1 MKTPAKT
8 FTLGQ
13 SPSYTPERVRCR
25 TEGDINTTPGRQNRQ
40 ARVDQGTRE
49 ILDQD
54 ARFFFH
60 QSLSTP
66 CLDVVEGASGSFLN
80 CRSAGRVLDFHGNNV
95 HQVGHAHPHVTAA
108 VKDQLDRLV
117 FCPRRF
123 TCRPAIELARELV
136 RRSPIP
142 QSKIL
147 LAPGGAEAMGMA
159 MKIARHATGRYKT
172 ISFWDSFHGAALD
185 TSSIGGERLFR
196 DGMHPLLP
204 GCLHAPPP
212 AVPPSHRE
220 TPSLEAM
227 RDPDYLGYLMRK
239 EGDIGAVIAEPFRYS
254 FALDPPADYWQ
265 RVRRLCDK
273 HGALLVFDEI
283 PVCLGRTGHWFACDR
298 YQVVPDILVIGKG
311 LGGGLFPLAA
321 VLARS
326 GLDTA
331 RDLALGH
338 YTHEKTPLGSAA
350 ALAVLEVIETEGL
363 LGKALDKG
371 DHALAALERLRL
383 KYPMIGSVSGIGLQ
397 LALELVDR
405 HGLPAGETAEQVLY
419 HCLSLGL
426 SFKVAGGN
434 ILSLAP
440 PLTIADEDLN
450 RALEIL
456 DLALGREC
464 ETR

>member
-1 MKTPAKT
+1 MKKSPRINTPAR
-8 FTLGQ
+8 LDA
-13 SPSYTPERVRCR
+13 RA
-25 TEGDINTTPGRQNRQ
+25 EGDINTTPGRQDRQ
-40 ARVDQGTRE
+40 TLVNLETRDL
-49 ILDQD
+49 LDQD

-66 CLDVVEGASGSFLN
+66 CLDVVNHASGVFLD
-80 CRSAGRVLDFHGNNV
+80 CLSAGRVMDFHGNSV
-95 HQVGHAHPHVTAA
+95 HQVGYAHPHIVAA
-108 VKDQLDRLV
+108 VKNQLDRLV

-136 RRSPIP
+136 KRSPIP
-142 QSKIL
+142 HSKIL

-172 ISFWDSFHGAALD
+172 ISFWDSFHGAGLD
-185 TSSIGGERLFR
+185 TCSIGGERLFR

-220 TPSLEAM
+220 IPSLEAM
-227 RDPDYLGYLMRK
+227 RDPGYLDYLMRK

-254 FALDPPADYWQ
+254 FALDPPTGYWQ
-265 RVRRLCDK
+265 QVRSICDK

-283 PVCLGRTGHWFACDR
+283 PVCLGRTGHWFACER
-298 YQVVPDILVIGKG
+298 YSVVPDILVIGKG
-311 LGGGLFPLAA
+311 LGGGIFPLAA
-321 VLARS
+321 ILAHS

-338 YTHEKTPLGSAA
+338 YTHEKTPLGSAT

-363 LGKALDKG
+363 LGKTRDQG
-371 DHALAALERLRL
+371 NHALAALERLKL
-383 KYPMIGSVSGIGLQ
+383 KYPRMGSVTGIGLQ
-397 LALELVDR
+397 LAIELVD
-405 HGLPAGETAEQVLY
+405 HQGLPDVETAERVLY

-440 PLTIADEDLN
+440 PLTITGE
-450 RALEIL
+450 ALDQALAIL
-456 DLALGREC
+456 DLALGREYGIK
-464 ETR
+464 